1 MRRIA
6 FALVLA
12 LAACGQ
18 STQAPKQEEAPAAT
32 ETPAVEADLS
42 IGFDGA
48 AGINAALPMT
58 IAAIQ
63 SAAPGFVVAETADE
77 IEGHAFTAI
86 TLSADGAEQFRALPT
101 HDAEYVHSIVT
112 RSPAVRSSAG
122 ETVGVS
128 THAQA
133 PRAETA
139 FCGGEFV
146 DGAPGFGCSTSESGR
161 FWRVYK
167 LPSGYDGP
175 SQPFDAID
183 PDYAERA
190 VLTEM
195 RWVAPRVAG
204 MDEP

>member
-1 MRRIA
+1 VRHFLILA
-6 FALVLA
+6 ALV

-18 STQAPKQEEAPAAT
+18 STQAPTRDEPAT
-32 ETPAVEADLS
+32 ETPAAEANLS

-48 AGINAALPMT
+48 AGINAALAMNVD
-58 IAAIQ
+58 AIRG
-63 SAAPGFVVAETADE
+63 AAPGFTVAETPDQ

-86 TLSADGAEQFRALPT
+86 TLSANGAEQFRALPT
-101 HDAEYVHSIVT
+101 HDAEYIHSIVT
-112 RSPAVRSSAG
+112 RSPTVRSSAG
-122 ETVGVS
+122 ETIGVS

-133 PRAETA
+133 PRAEVA

-167 LPSGYDGP
+167 LPAGYDGP
-175 SQPFDAID
+175 SDPFDAID

-195 RWVAPRVAG
+195 RWVAPRTAA
-204 MDEP
+204 MEEP

>member
-6 FALVLA
+6 FTLALA

-18 STQAPKQEEAPAAT
+18 STQAPQEEPAATEAPAAD
-32 ETPAVEADLS
+32 ADLS

-48 AGINAALPMT
+48 AGINAALAMNVD
-58 IAAIQ
+58 AIRG
-63 SAAPGFVVAETADE
+63 AAPGFTIAETPDQ
-77 IEGHAFTAI
+77 IEGHSFTAI
-86 TLSADGAEQFRALPT
+86 TLSANGAEQFRVLPT
-101 HDAEYVHSIVT
+101 HDAEYIHSIVT

-122 ETVGVS
+122 ETIGVS

-133 PRAETA
+133 PRAEAA
-139 FCGGEFV
+139 FCGGEHV
-146 DGAPGFGCSTSESGR
+146 DGAPGFACSTSESGR
-161 FWRVYK
+161 FWRVYA
-167 LPSGYDGP
+167 LPAGYDGP

-195 RWVAPRVAG
+195 RWVAPRTAA
-204 MDEP
+204 MEEP